1 MFYRVGAFYRNED
14 SKAIIIQV
22 HDRKEAEAWVPR
34 VKEMLYPG
42 EDTTNFRVSIFEF
55 KLQINL
61 SNLNHY
67 RITVER
73 PVKREFKD
81 YAEENVCDNSLAFD
95 GIVEAEDEE
104 SAKSKFLEE
113 WFEFY
118 ALDKKPDEYDFYI
131 DEVPIKELIEK
142 EQRML
147 RQKLIG
153 KYAQD
158 HYGDMSAREFCRIMR
173 QDESPEKDRMFYEE
187 LKNHLQRIRIVEY
200 LEKRLD
206 LERIT
211 YAEFNRICNELCVAK
226 VGDEFEKINRAA
238 TEKYGKEGIR
248 E

>member
-1 MFYRVGAFYRNED
+1 MFYRVGAFYRNKDRKEV
-14 SKAIIIQV
+14 IIQAY
-22 HDRKEAEAWVPR
+22 DRKEAETWVSGA
-34 VKEMLYPG
+34 KEMLYPG

-81 YAEENVCDNSLAFD
+81 YAEENVYDTSLTFD

-118 ALDKKPDEYDFYI
+118 ALDKKPDEYDFYV

-142 EQRML
+142 EKRML

-153 KYAQD
+153 RYSDK
-158 HYGDMSAREFCRIMR
+158 HYGDMSVREYCRIMR

-238 TEKYGKEGIR
+238 NERYGKEGITD
-248 E
+248 